1 MLFYLHHLLNVLHY
15 KYTLYITYLHF
26 HEISQNPLWNKKNN
40 NILEYILK
48 IKTYGYN
55 DKLVAFLKTRK
66 LYTLLII
73 ILEELIEII

>member
-1 MLFYLHHLLNVLHY
+1 MKSHKIHSGI
-15 KYTLYITYLHF
+15 K
-26 HEISQNPLWNKKNN
+26 ENN
-40 NILEYILK
+40 NILKYILK
-48 IKTYGYN
+48 IKIYGYN